1 MAEYG
6 RERRNVA
13 SRLVFGQMSS
23 SKRIGGRKVDPD
35 DDVPDVNN
43 KAEAEPPTEWNSYAS
58 RLMFYLEANKV
69 SADADKRAVLLSSC
83 GSALFKLVESL
94 LSPAKPVERSFDE
107 IISDLNDHFAPQPS
121 EIVNRHIFYQRKQ
134 QPGETVA
141 EFIAD
146 LRRLAQGCNFV
157 DLETM
162 LRDRLVCGLRDEAVQ
177 LRLFAK
183 KVLTFQMAQEEA
195 LSAEAACKHAC
206 EIRAVNVDSSAPNIH
221 HMSSKRQTYKQANV
235 CASCGGQHNRAF
247 CRFKNAVCRCCQK
260 AGHIERVCKSKQRR
274 SKPQAKANAISVA
287 DTHQSYLLNRITCRS
302 TPSLRSLK
310 LSVSLSIEGKRCQ
323 LEVDSGSDVTIISEQ
338 TFEDLRNNNKKLK
351 LAPTTLSLVS
361 FLGKQVKLMGS
372 CFVNVDYLI
381 IHTRLRIFVAKGNCP
396 NLLGLEWFK
405 PLGIRI
411 EGINHI
417 NSSPVESV
425 LRKYQA
431 VFTPDLGCYAG
442 EPVSLDLDPSVPPV
456 RMKARKVPLALKEK
470 IDMELDKLVKQKV
483 LEPVSHAVWATPIV
497 TPMKPDSS
505 VRICGDYKCT
515 INKALLKHAYPV
527 PAVSHL
533 LASLAGGKVFAKL
546 DLAQAYQQLV
556 VDKKTADAQTII
568 THRGAFRVK
577 RLQFGVSAAPGIFQG
592 VIDQLTKAKD
602 ESMLAK
608 RLATLLKR
616 FYDAGLRVNA
626 EKCKFCLRRIEFL
639 GFDIDASGI
648 HPSKQKVAAIH
659 NTPQPR
665 NKKELQ
671 TFLGLLNFYHS
682 FLRNKATVA
691 EPLHRLLDK
700 ETKWKWTN
708 KHKKAFN
715 QTKQLLSSDC
725 VLTHYDVKKPLVL
738 ICDASPVGIGAV
750 LCHQMPNGKEAPIA
764 FYSRTLTSTERN
776 YAQIDK
782 EALAIIASVKKFHDY
797 LYGRSF
803 RIITDHKPLLG
814 IFAPNKETPYILS
827 PRMLRWTVMLGAYVY
842 DICYRPGKLIANADI
857 LSRLPTKIP
866 DVEIPPPLEVLM
878 LESDDTVIM
887 KANDIARMSLKDP
900 VISRVLNWAWKGWP
914 AKLSDEKFKPFFIR
928 QLEISVHKGC
938 LLWGNRVV
946 IPIQARS
953 RLLTMLHD
961 GHSGIVRMKAL
972 ARSYFWWPKMDED
985 IKKTVNTCDVCQSS
999 RAAMPKAPVH
1009 SWETLILDGA
1019 ATDGGSVAD
1028 VLFGRLHIDFAGP
1041 FQGKTFLIVVD
1052 AFSKWLEVIPISEMS
1067 TRTVIEELRQLF
1079 ATHGLPN
1086 TIVSDNAAQFNCPVS
1101 SGIKRTSRE
1110 DDPHDKR
1117 GFAKNG
1123 SRKLET
1129 ASSEFLI
1136 FTTGKSPAE
1145 LLMKRRLR
1153 TVLDRIH
1160 PDIEEEA
1167 IEGNSDVTKPDKHKI
1182 RMFAPDD
1189 LVFARNYAHGPKWC
1203 PATIVAPTGPVSYKV
1218 RTSDGQLWKRHLDQL
1233 RKRHPSIEVTEDTET
1248 DVNKTQQS
1256 NIADNPSQSEQEDCQ
1271 QLMEKSPSAVVEP
1284 IAEHIS
1290 EPIAESITETI
1301 AEQPT
1306 RPPRTRRKPK
1316 WMEDYVI

>member
-1 MAEYG
+1 MAETQHVLATRMG
-6 RERRNVA
+6 
-13 SRLVFGQMSS
+13 SLRLGHIEEFDTSNP
-23 SKRIGGRKVDPD
+23 K
-35 DDVPDVNN
+35 
-43 KAEAEPPTEWNSYAS
+43 EWNSYAS

-83 GSALFKLVESL
+83 GSTLFKLVESL

-107 IISDLNDHFAPQPS
+107 IISVLNDHFAPQPS

-195 LSAEAACKHAC
+195 LSAEAACKHAS

-235 CASCGGQHNRAF
+235 CASCGGQHNRAL

-260 AGHIERVCKSKQRR
+260 VGHIERVCRSKQRR
-274 SKPQAKANAISVA
+274 SKPQAKANTISVA
-287 DTHQSYLLNRITCRS
+287 DTHQSYLLNRISCRS

-310 LSVSLSIEGKRCQ
+310 LSVFLSIEGKRCQ

-338 TFEDLRNNNKKLK
+338 TFEYLRNNNKKLK

-372 CFVNVDYLI
+372 CVVNVDYSS

-417 NSSPVESV
+417 SSSPVESV
-425 LRKYQA
+425 LRKYKA

-442 EPVSLDLDPSVPPV
+442 EPVSLDLDPSVPPI
-456 RMKARKVPLALKEK
+456 RMKARKVPFALKEK

-483 LEPVSHAVWATPIV
+483 LEPVSHPVWATPIV
-497 TPMKPDSS
+497 TPMKPDGS

-592 VIDQLTKAKD
+592 VIDQLTKGIPGVLPYFDDILIAAKD
-602 ESMLAK
+602 ESILAK

-616 FYDAGLRVNA
+616 FYDAGLRLNA

-639 GFDIDASGI
+639 GFDIDVSGI

-691 EPLHRLLDK
+691 EPLHRTRSATSERPEENRQQLEEKAGTLQMGACPGNGHSILPVAVPPTCWRPPVLFSSGTEPNRWITSLEIFLKASGLPRCQWAVAALNHMDSAIQERLTARLGDDVNDYEVLK
-700 ETKWKWTN
+700 ADL
-708 KHKKAFN
+708 KKMFI
-715 QTKQLLSSDC
+715 
-725 VLTHYDVKKPLVL
+725 PLK
-738 ICDASPVGIGAV
+738 SE
-750 LCHQMPNGKEAPIA
+750 M
-764 FYSRTLTSTERN
+764 S
-776 YAQIDK
+776 
-782 EALAIIASVKKFHDY
+782 
-797 LYGRSF
+797 
-803 RIITDHKPLLG
+803 
-814 IFAPNKETPYILS
+814 
-827 PRMLRWTVMLGAYVY
+827 LRAEFCRLRQ
-842 DICYRPGKLIANADI
+842 RPGQ
-857 LSRLPTKIP
+857 P
-866 DVEIPPPLEVLM
+866 
-878 LESDDTVIM
+878 
-887 KANDIARMSLKDP
+887 
-900 VISRVLNWAWKGWP
+900 
-914 AKLSDEKFKPFFIR
+914 
-928 QLEISVHKGC
+928 
-938 LLWGNRVV
+938 
-946 IPIQARS
+946 
-953 RLLTMLHD
+953 
-961 GHSGIVRMKAL
+961 
-972 ARSYFWWPKMDED
+972 
-985 IKKTVNTCDVCQSS
+985 
-999 RAAMPKAPVH
+999 
-1009 SWETLILDGA
+1009 
-1019 ATDGGSVAD
+1019 
-1028 VLFGRLHIDFAGP
+1028 
-1041 FQGKTFLIVVD
+1041 VD
-1052 AFSKWLEVIPISEMS
+1052 AFAIRVQEAGERIWMTELQIVDRFREGTISRAVLMALLEKEPMTMDEAR
-1067 TRTVIEELRQLF
+1067 RTALKAVEIEEASRSMDFDNNSPYDRRMEELTGGLNRLITRLDDRLPPRERTTKPAPTSDTYQRKHP
-1079 ATHGLPN
+1079 ATIEARLEKLEEYYMRNRG
-1086 TIVSDNAAQFNCPVS
+1086 S
-1101 SGIKRTSRE
+1101 RTSRE
-1110 DDPHDKR
+1110 HPQPSRRLEGSSRKADYPLASATDVVIGDTPVINGKIR
-1117 GFAKNG
+1117 GF
-1123 SRKLET
+1123 S
-1129 ASSEFLI
+1129 I
-1136 FTTGKSPAE
+1136 FAHS
-1145 LLMKRRLR
+1145 
-1153 TVLDRIH
+1153 I
-1160 PDIEEEA
+1160 
-1167 IEGNSDVTKPDKHKI
+1167 
-1182 RMFAPDD
+1182 
-1189 LVFARNYAHGPKWC
+1189 FARFRSCHANHFQRGLGEVICQRSGRRRSKSTMGSESGQEGSNLKRARGSFCSVVLGSWTHRLPFV
-1203 PATIVAPTGPVSYKV
+1203 VA
-1218 RTSDGQLWKRHLDQL
+1218 
-1233 RKRHPSIEVTEDTET
+1233 EDL
-1248 DVNKTQQS
+1248 S
-1256 NIADNPSQSEQEDCQ
+1256 FPGI
-1271 QLMEKSPSAVVEP
+1271 L
-1284 IAEHIS
+1284 
-1290 EPIAESITETI
+1290 
-1301 AEQPT
+1301 
-1306 RPPRTRRKPK
+1306 
-1316 WMEDYVI
+1316 